1 YGIPCKASDESTKP
15 ASNVTDGRQD
25 TFWWTVQARAWVEL
39 DLSSR
44 DPERRPVQVTQI
56 IIFWHGNC
64 HADSFRI
71 QTSTGESW
79 HTVLEEKEARH
90 CCAAEGYR
98 YRDNGVEDAQG
109 PTGCSFN
116 RISKLPRLEGSCSRI
131 RLEMS
136 DGHPDMWFRRYQFG
150 IRRLVV
156 RGYYSDELRN
166 VSFSL
171 DNFRRSSR
179 LSLTPLEATGIVE
192 EVVSAE
198 EAENAEPSW
207 LLASR
212 RKRRSGGA
220 GRSYPPPKLRS
231 NGFPT
236 VSLFMQKSADVGGNK
251 AWLSTGSTLLKAAN
265 RKRLDEARQGLRPC
279 STQAN
284 RRLLEEAAAKG
295 TGEEM
300 VDGEIR
306 DELGVESRESTASS
320 LPRPVRRRSLAAL
333 GGQAPRVPPRDD
345 EGESAA
351 MSSGDAASLMSGWE
365 EVRTADGEVYYAN
378 CATGESAWERP
389 TRMQADWM
397 EYFSPEGDRYYFN
410 EATGLSTWTR
420 PVLSRPTRDGRRSS
434 GSDGVAVS
442 ELRQTLGA
450 ALGGEDWTD
459 WRRIKADDGKVY
471 YYNVKT
477 KATAWNLPTPVLSK
491 APDPPPGWK
500 KVADGDGGEEFYYWN
515 EATDEVT
522 WDFPL
527 PFYEEQDEGEASA
540 DA

>member
-1 YGIPCKASDESTKP
+1 
-15 ASNVTDGRQD
+15 
-25 TFWWTVQARAWVEL
+25 
-39 DLSSR
+39 
-44 DPERRPVQVTQI
+44 
-56 IIFWHGNC
+56 
-64 HADSFRI
+64 
-71 QTSTGESW
+71 SW

-116 RISKLPRLEGSCSRI
+116 RISKVVA
-131 RLEMS
+131 
-136 DGHPDMWFRRYQFG
+136 FRRYQFG

-192 EVVSAE
+192 EVVSAK

-236 VSLFMQKSADVGGNK
+236 VSLFMQKSADVGGSK

-300 VDGEIR
+300 VDGETR
-306 DELGVESRESTASS
+306 DELGVESRE
-320 LPRPVRRRSLAAL
+320 
-333 GGQAPRVPPRDD
+333 
-345 EGESAA
+345 
-351 MSSGDAASLMSGWE
+351 
-365 EVRTADGEVYYAN
+365 
-378 CATGESAWERP
+378 
-389 TRMQADWM
+389 
-397 EYFSPEGDRYYFN
+397 
-410 EATGLSTWTR
+410 
-420 PVLSRPTRDGRRSS
+420 
-434 GSDGVAVS
+434 
-442 ELRQTLGA
+442 
-450 ALGGEDWTD
+450 
-459 WRRIKADDGKVY
+459 
-471 YYNVKT
+471 
-477 KATAWNLPTPVLSK
+477 
-491 APDPPPGWK
+491 
-500 KVADGDGGEEFYYWN
+500 
-515 EATDEVT
+515 
-522 WDFPL
+522 
-527 PFYEEQDEGEASA
+527 
-540 DA
+540 